1 MVRWSMS
8 NIFLSFNI
16 TNSFHINFI
25 QLNIDEHIYLYMVEE
40 TNKDNSAFVEIK
52 DGSISKI
59 DSEIFDTKVFP
70 MFLEKFREY

>member
-1 MVRWSMS
+1 MDYTDK
-8 NIFLSFNI
+8 II
-16 TNSFHINFI
+16 TLEDGKSYIVI
-25 QLNIDEHIYLYMVEE
+25 DQLNIDEHIYLYMVEE
-40 TNKDNSAFVEIK
+40 TNEDNSAFVEIK